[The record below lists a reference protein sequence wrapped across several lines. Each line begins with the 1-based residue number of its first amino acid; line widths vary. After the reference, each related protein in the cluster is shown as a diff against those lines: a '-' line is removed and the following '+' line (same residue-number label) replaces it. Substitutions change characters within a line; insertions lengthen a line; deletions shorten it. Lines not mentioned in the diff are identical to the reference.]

1 MRYLADKYMASD
13 VQLFVILEAGKSDS
27 YHVVKSSTPA
37 QLASC
42 QPLLD
47 ILVTLKM

>member
-1 MRYLADKYMASD
+1 MRLLVEIYRASD
-13 VQLFVILEAGKSDS
+13 VQLFVILEALKIDS
-27 YHVVKSSTPA
+27 CLVVKSSNPG

-47 ILVTLKM
+47 IFVT